1 MRQAVGNL
9 LDNALKFTPAGGA
22 VQVSLRSEGGWASLA
37 IEDTGIG
44 IPETDLDYLFERFH
58 RGGNSSRFPGSGLG
72 LTIVQAIAA
81 AHGGDIS
88 AESQPQGSRFVLRVP
103 LAG

>member
-1 MRQAVGNL
+1 MGNL
-9 LDNALKFTPAGGA
+9 LDNALKFTSAGRA
-22 VQVSLRSEGGWASLA
+22 VEVSLRSEDGWAVLA

-72 LTIVQAIAA
+72 LTIAQAIAA

-88 AESQPQGSRFVLRVP
+88 AESRARGSRFALRVP
-103 LAG
+103 LAS